1 MRLADI
7 SWVFWGPNNVKRS
20 CKNNMYT
27 EQAKSPCSPDITVVQ
42 MGEVQT
48 QVDPLGMKAK
58 GQFPN
63 LSKLLQQTNVL
74 SKYNKRISF
83 STPLQLVP
91 QN

>member
-1 MRLADI
+1 
-7 SWVFWGPNNVKRS
+7 
-20 CKNNMYT
+20 MYY

-48 QVDPLGMKAK
+48 QVDPLGMKAE

-74 SKYNKRISF
+74 SKYNKRISISPF
-83 STPLQLVP
+83 SPPTHLAP

>member
-1 MRLADI
+1 
-7 SWVFWGPNNVKRS
+7 
-20 CKNNMYT
+20 MYT

-63 LSKLLQQTNVL
+63 LGKLLQQTNVL

-83 STPLQLVP
+83 SPPIQLVP